1 MKSRLTT
8 FDMSYLVSGMWIKVA
23 LSVKSN
29 CHKLLVTT
37 HKHYFVKL
45 NMKTNSGWLSVRLK
59 F

>member
-8 FDMSYLVSGMWIKVA
+8 FDMAYLVSGMWIKVA

-29 CHKLLVTT
+29 CQKLLVTT
-37 HKHYFVKL
+37 HKHYFVDKL
-45 NMKTNSGWLSVRLK
+45 NMKTNSGWLSVR